1 MQFKNFADQIKKDIV
16 KYNKMY
22 NSQISELEKSF
33 KDMTPEQK
41 SIWTERNEA
50 IKMHVK
56 NHDTKGLISI
66 MDEIK
71 SEIG

>member
-22 NSQISELEKSF
+22 NSQISELEKSL
-33 KDMTPEQK
+33 KDMSPEQQA
-41 SIWTERNEA
+41 IWKERNEA

-56 NHDTKGLISI
+56 NQDTKGLISI

>member
-22 NSQISELEKSF
+22 KSQISELEKSL
-33 KDMTPEQK
+33 KDMSPEQQA
-41 SIWTERNEA
+41 IWKERNEA

-56 NHDTKGLISI
+56 NQDTKGLISI

>member
-16 KYNKMY
+16 KYNNIYK
-22 NSQISELEKSF
+22 SQISELEKSL
-33 KDMTPEQK
+33 KDMSPEQQA
-41 SIWTERNEA
+41 IWKERNEA

-56 NHDTKGLISI
+56 NQDTKGLISI